1 MSLSVGGVGG
11 AGDLGWP
18 LVALAALAGVLLDR
32 LFGEVSRWH
41 PLVGFGRIATAIER
55 RMNRTPAAL
64 AWSRVVGLVAWAITV
79 LPFVLL
85 AEWLVV
91 MARDVSPWLVAA
103 LNAIALYFAIG
114 ARSLHDHIAPIVRAL
129 CDADLP
135 RARALASRIVSR
147 DLSEAADEPIARAA
161 VESALENGSDAIF
174 VPLFW
179 LVVAGAPG
187 VVLYR
192 LANTLDAM
200 CGYRNAR
207 FTGFGWAAA
216 RIDDV
221 LNWMPARLTAMS
233 YALLGQT
240 VGHTAD
246 ALRCWRGQAPHWS
259 SPNAGPV
266 MAAGAGSLRV
276 RLGGAACYEGVEE
289 TRPPLGTGEPATAAD
304 ITRALTL
311 VSRTLRLWLGMLA
324 LIAAVVGSVS

>member
-1 MSLSVGGVGG
+1 MSVSPGGVF
-11 AGDLGWP
+11 DLGWP
-18 LVALAALAGVLLDR
+18 LVTLATLAGVLLDR
-32 LFGEVSRWH
+32 LFGEVPRWH

-55 RMNRTPAAL
+55 CMNRAPAAF
-64 AWSRVVGLVAWAITV
+64 AWSRIAGLLAWAGTV

-85 AEWLVV
+85 AGWLAV
-91 MARDVSPWLVAA
+91 MTRDVSPWLVAA
-103 LNAIALYFAIG
+103 LDAIALYFAIG
-114 ARSLHDHIAPIVRAL
+114 ARSLHDHIAPIAL
-129 CDADLP
+129 ALRDADLP

-147 DLSEAADEPIARAA
+147 DLTQAADEPIARAA
-161 VESALENGSDAIF
+161 VESALENGSDAVF
-174 VPLFW
+174 APLFW

-200 CGYRNAR
+200 WGYRNAR

-221 LNWMPARLTAMS
+221 ANWIPARLTAIS
-233 YALLGQT
+233 YALL
-240 VGHTAD
+240 GHTAD
-246 ALRCWRGQAPHWS
+246 ALRCWRTQAPQWS

-276 RLGGAACYEGVEE
+276 QLGGAARYEGVDEA
-289 TRPPLGTGEPATAAD
+289 RPSLGTGETAAAAD

-311 VSRTLRLWLGMLA
+311 VSRTLWLWLSALG
-324 LIAAVVGSVS
+324 LIAALAWGLA

>member
-1 MSLSVGGVGG
+1 VS
-11 AGDLGWP
+11 
-18 LVALAALAGVLLDR
+18 VALIALASIAGVLLDR
-32 LFGEVSRWH
+32 LFGEVPRWH
-41 PLVGFGRIATAIER
+41 PLVGFGRIANVIER
-55 RMNRTPAAL
+55 RLNRKPAAL
-64 AWSRVVGLVAWAITV
+64 SESRAIGLVAWVVAV
-79 LPFVLL
+79 LPFVVLTGWL
-85 AEWLVV
+85 ASV
-91 MARDVSPWLVAA
+91 ARETSPWATVALDA
-103 LNAIALYFAIG
+103 VALYFAIG
-114 ARSLHDHIAPIVRAL
+114 ARSLHDHIAPIAL
-129 CDADLP
+129 ALRDADLP

-147 DLSEAADEPIARAA
+147 DLSEAPDEPIARAA

-174 VPLFW
+174 APLFW

-200 CGYRNAR
+200 WGYRNAR

-221 LNWMPARLTAMS
+221 LNWIPARLTATS

-240 VGHTAD
+240 IGHTAD
-246 ALRCWRGQAPHWS
+246 ALRCWRIQAPQWS

-276 RLGGAACYEGVEE
+276 RLGGAARYDGVDEA
-289 TRPPLGTGEPATAAD
+289 RPPLGMGEPATAAD

-311 VSRTLRLWLGMLA
+311 VSRTLWLWLGVLG
-324 LIAAVVGSVS
+324 LIAAVARSWS

>member
-1 MSLSVGGVGG
+1 MSVSPGGVF
-11 AGDLGWP
+11 DLGWP
-18 LVALAALAGVLLDR
+18 LVTLATLAGVLLDR
-32 LFGEVSRWH
+32 LFGEVPLWH

-55 RMNRTPAAL
+55 CMNRAPAAF
-64 AWSRVVGLVAWAITV
+64 AWSRIAGLLAWAGTV

-85 AEWLVV
+85 AGWLAV
-91 MARDVSPWLVAA
+91 MTRDVSPWLVAA
-103 LNAIALYFAIG
+103 LDAIALYFAIG
-114 ARSLHDHIAPIVRAL
+114 ARSLHDHIAPIAL
-129 CDADLP
+129 ALRDADLP

-147 DLSEAADEPIARAA
+147 DLTQAADEPIARAA
-161 VESALENGSDAIF
+161 VESALENGSDAVF
-174 VPLFW
+174 APLFW

-200 CGYRNAR
+200 WGYRNAR

-221 LNWMPARLTAMS
+221 ANWIPARLTAIS
-233 YALLGQT
+233 YALL
-240 VGHTAD
+240 GHTAD
-246 ALRCWRGQAPHWS
+246 ALRCWRTQAPQWS

-276 RLGGAACYEGVEE
+276 QLGGAARYEGVDEA
-289 TRPPLGTGEPATAAD
+289 RPSLGTGETAAAAD

-311 VSRTLRLWLGMLA
+311 VSRTLWLWLSALG
-324 LIAAVVGSVS
+324 LIAALAWGLA

>member
-1 MSLSVGGVGG
+1 MGGVS
-11 AGDLGWP
+11 DVGWP

-32 LFGEVSRWH
+32 LLGEVPRWH
-41 PLVGFGRIATAIER
+41 PLAGFGRLATAIEGG
-55 RMNRTPAAL
+55 MNHAPAAL
-64 AWSRVVGLVAWAITV
+64 AWSRIVGLIAWTITV

-85 AEWLVV
+85 AEWLVIIV
-91 MARDVSPWLVAA
+91 RNASPWLVLV

-114 ARSLHDHIAPIVRAL
+114 ARSLHDHIAPIVLAL
-129 CDADLP
+129 RDADLP

-147 DLSEAADEPIARAA
+147 DLSEATDEPIARAA

-174 VPLFW
+174 APLFW

-200 CGYRNAR
+200 WGYRNAR
-207 FTGFGWAAA
+207 FTGFGCAAA

-221 LNWMPARLTAMS
+221 LNWIPARLTAMS

-246 ALRCWRGQAPHWS
+246 ALRCWRAQAPLWS

-289 TRPPLGTGEPATAAD
+289 ARPPLGTGEPATAAD

-311 VSRTLRLWLGMLA
+311 VSHTLWLWLGTLA
-324 LIAAVVGSVS
+324 LIAAMVGSAS

>member
-1 MSLSVGGVGG
+1 VSLGGVF
-11 AGDLGWP
+11 DLGWP

-32 LFGEVSRWH
+32 MFGEVPRWH
-41 PLVGFGRIATAIER
+41 PLVCFGRVAIAVER
-55 RMNRTPAAL
+55 AMNRRPGAL
-64 AWSRVVGLVAWAITV
+64 AWSRLIGLTAWAITV

-85 AEWLVV
+85 AVWLLVSV
-91 MARDVSPWLVAA
+91 WSASPWLVVA
-103 LNAIALYFAIG
+103 LDAIALYFAIG
-114 ARSLHDHIAPIVRAL
+114 ARSLHDHIAPIAHAL
-129 CDADLP
+129 RDADLP

-147 DLSEAADEPIARAA
+147 DLSQATDEPIARAA

-174 VPLFW
+174 APLFW

-200 CGYRNAR
+200 WGYRNAR

-221 LNWMPARLTAMS
+221 LNWVPARLTAMS

-240 VGHTAD
+240 AD
-246 ALRCWRGQAPHWS
+246 ALRCWRRQAPQWS

-276 RLGGAACYEGVEE
+276 RLGGTARYEGVDEA
-289 TRPPLGTGEPATAAD
+289 RPVLGTGEPAIAED

-311 VSRTLRLWLGMLA
+311 VSRTLWLWLGVLMLA
-324 LIAAVVGSVS
+324 AAIVRGLP

>member
-1 MSLSVGGVGG
+1 MGGVGSVG
-11 AGDLGWP
+11 SVWDLGWP
-18 LVALAALAGVLLDR
+18 LVALATLAGVLLDR
-32 LFGEVSRWH
+32 LFGEVPRWH

-55 RMNRTPAAL
+55 CMNYAPAAL
-64 AWSRVVGLVAWAITV
+64 AWSRIVGLIAWLITV

-85 AEWLVV
+85 AEWLVIMV
-91 MARDVSPWLVAA
+91 RHASPWLGVA

-114 ARSLHDHIAPIVRAL
+114 ARSLHDHIAPIALAL

-147 DLSEAADEPIARAA
+147 DLSEATDEPIARAA

-174 VPLFW
+174 APLFW

-200 CGYRNAR
+200 WGYRNAR
-207 FTGFGWAAA
+207 FNGFGWAAA

-233 YALLGQT
+233 YALLG
-240 VGHTAD
+240 HTAD
-246 ALRCWRGQAPHWS
+246 ALRCWRAQAPHWS

-276 RLGGAACYEGVEE
+276 RLGGAACYAGVEE
-289 TRPPLGTGEPATAAD
+289 ARPPLGIGEPATAAD

-311 VSRTLRLWLGMLA
+311 VSRTLWLWLGMLA
-324 LIAAVVGSVS
+324 LIAAVAGGVS